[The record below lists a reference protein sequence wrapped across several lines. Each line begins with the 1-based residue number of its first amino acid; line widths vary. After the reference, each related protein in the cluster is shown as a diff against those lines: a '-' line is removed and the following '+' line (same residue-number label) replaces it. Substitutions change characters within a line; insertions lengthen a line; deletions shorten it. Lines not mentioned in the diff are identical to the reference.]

1 MRNVVTTGSSVSQ
14 NYMEHVSDHKVL
26 KVTLRLREQSRK
38 SKEPNKGKENHSENL
53 IDAIN

>member
-14 NYMEHVSDHKVL
+14 NYMENVSDHKVL

-38 SKEPNKGKENHSENL
+38 SKEPNKG
-53 IDAIN
+53 